1 MKIQGLFK
9 NRSSAGSRHP
19 RGFTLIELLVV
30 IAIIAILAS
39 LLLPALASA
48 KSRGQRTY
56 CMNNLRQIGMFFQFF
71 TDENDDYFPAHRN
84 GGVNNAP
91 DASSLTNWWG
101 TAVVGKESGRS
112 NLFHCPNAPKNP
124 KKEEDGTVWSWAFDC
139 HRVGYGY
146 NGWFLG
152 RHPYDDPAKPDAL
165 MDSIS
170 MGGLTFKSYGRFRR
184 NRIKDPSQSLL
195 IGDKRPYGGNNPVW
209 GSSLWW
215 PNSCMIKGRESS
227 SEGIDTRRHTGGSAV
242 VFNDAHVEMRSDA
255 RINPPYNPPDLK
267 SIPNSLL
274 WDPMRGLP

>member
-124 KKEEDGTVWSWAFDC
+124 KKEEDGTVWSWAFQPS
-139 HRVGYGY
+139 VAAEK
-146 NGWFLG
+146 LSA
-152 RHPYDDPAKPDAL
+152 AKACP
-165 MDSIS
+165 
-170 MGGLTFKSYGRFRR
+170 R
-184 NRIKDPSQSLL
+184 
-195 IGDKRPYGGNNPVW
+195 
-209 GSSLWW
+209 
-215 PNSCMIKGRESS
+215 SC
-227 SEGIDTRRHTGGSAV
+227 
-242 VFNDAHVEMRSDA
+242 
-255 RINPPYNPPDLK
+255 
-267 SIPNSLL
+267 
-274 WDPMRGLP
+274 WQ